1 MSLELRLVTPND
13 VDTVMHW
20 SQDER
25 VNRYVGGP
33 GVWTPEFTRERVL
46 SADGSGSFR
55 RWYIASSN
63 GEIMGLGA
71 IMFPDEATE
80 LGYWVDPEH
89 WGNGIA
95 GQILDAMIEV
105 ARAEGRGVP
114 LSAQI
119 QPANG
124 ASVRVAERAGF
135 VWFASHAD
143 FDEYRRDVGGGVD
156 DDGLRGVSTGA
167 DDGE

>member
-1 MSLELRLVTPND
+1 MSDRGGVPLELRLVMPDD
-13 VDTVMHW
+13 VKTVTRW

-33 GVWTPEFTRERVL
+33 SVWTVEFTRSRVL
-46 SADGSGSFR
+46 SAGGGDSFR
-55 RWYIASSN
+55 RWYLASR
-63 GEIMGLGA
+63 GGDIVGMGA
-71 IMFPDEATE
+71 IMFPDESTE

-89 WGNGIA
+89 WGQGIA
-95 GQILDAMIEV
+95 GQILDGMIAV
-105 ARAEGRGVP
+105 AREADRGLP

-135 VWFASHAD
+135 AWFASHDD
-143 FDEYRRDVGGGVD
+143 FDEYRRE
-156 DDGLRGVSTGA
+156 S
-167 DDGE
+167 